1 VRVPVISKC
10 AGARRS
16 GVAGPHNWP
25 QPTQFV
31 GAPRGDVAH
40 PHICQRL
47 SSARTMGWA
56 EGWQTRPM
64 ADCAIEGLSAE
75 ATAGAVD
82 AWLAAHPRPTSR
94 QLAEAGLV
102 APHWPQPWGVNA
114 TPAQQIAI
122 DEVLKR
128 HRVSRPQNAIG
139 IGWAGPTI
147 VAAGTDAQRD
157 RYLWPLL
164 AAEEIW
170 CQLFSEPDAGSDLA
184 SLNTRAVRDG
194 DEWIVNG
201 TKVWTSSA
209 HHSTFGILLARTG
222 ESGGR
227 QQGVTYFICPMDA
240 PGVQVRPLVDMTG
253 AHTFNQVTMT
263 DVRLS
268 DAHVVGEVHHGWRLA
283 KLTLANERVSLS
295 SGGLLWGHGP
305 TTDDLLTVA
314 RSMSLDAV
322 QRDRWTQVAIQGR
335 VLDLLRARGT
345 AARIAGREPGP
356 ETSLA
361 KMGTDPHAQEAF
373 ATLVHSQGASAMR
386 AGDAGL
392 SGFLFTPALTI
403 GGGTSEVQRTIIG
416 ERVLGLAKEP
426 DATKRVGGD
435 SP

>member
-1 VRVPVISKC
+1 MAEC
-10 AGARRS
+10 A
-16 GVAGPHNWP
+16 V
-25 QPTQFV
+25 
-31 GAPRGDVAH
+31 D
-40 PHICQRL
+40 
-47 SSARTMGWA
+47 
-56 EGWQTRPM
+56 
-64 ADCAIEGLSAE
+64 GLSAAE
-75 ATAGAVD
+75 TTVMVD
-82 AWLAAHPRPTSR
+82 AWLTAHPRPTGR

-102 APHWPQPWGVNA
+102 APHWPQPWGRNA

-122 DEVLKR
+122 DEVLKQ
-128 HRVSRPQNAIG
+128 HRVNRPQNAIG

-147 VAAGTDAQRD
+147 VAAGTDAQRE
-157 RYLWPLL
+157 RYLMPLL
-164 AAEEIW
+164 SGEEIW

-184 SLNTRAVRDG
+184 SLTTRAVRDG

-209 HHSTFGILLARTG
+209 HHSRFGILLARTG
-222 ESGGR
+222 EPGGR
-227 QQGVTYFICPMDA
+227 QKGVTYFICPMDA
-240 PGVQVRPLVDMTG
+240 PGVEVRPLVDMTG

-263 DVRLS
+263 DVRLGGE
-268 DAHVVGEVHHGWRLA
+268 HVVGEVHHGWRLA

-305 TTDDLLTVA
+305 TTDDMLNVA
-314 RSMSLDAV
+314 RSMPLDAV
-322 QRDRWTQVAIQGR
+322 QRDRWAQVAIEGR

-361 KMGTDPHAQEAF
+361 KMGTDPHAQEVFGA
-373 ATLVHSQGASAMR
+373 LVQSQGAMAMG
-386 AGDAGL
+386 AGDPGL

-426 DATKRVGGD
+426 EATGQTPR
-435 SP
+435 SQP